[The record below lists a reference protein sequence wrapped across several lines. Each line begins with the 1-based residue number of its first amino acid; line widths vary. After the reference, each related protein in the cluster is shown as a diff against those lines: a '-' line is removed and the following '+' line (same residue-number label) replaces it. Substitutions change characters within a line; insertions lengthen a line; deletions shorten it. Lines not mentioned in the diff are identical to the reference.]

1 MLLLSLRS
9 CYPCLDAHVSSP
21 PATQCKQKTG
31 TDHLFQHDRDSVKRG
46 KRGLSPFF
54 LCVPVFPVSP
64 FSLDLL
70 DPEQRAGIVPPSRF
84 LHSHLKVEKR
94 RALHE
99 EYRERTHSGIAH
111 RVALIVAALAR
122 IRQGAQRLAN
132 RGNQRLYGP
141 LHRRG
146 LRLEDQGTL
155 Q

>member
-1 MLLLSLRS
+1 MVFGAVE
-9 CYPCLDAHVSSP
+9 CHQQP
-21 PATQCKQKTG
+21 PIKRPVRGQSTVG
-31 TDHLFQHDRDSVKRG
+31 HDRLHGIHEHRRDMVRRNRIKQVANLLHAR
-46 KRGLSPFF
+46 
-54 LCVPVFPVSP
+54 
-64 FSLDLL
+64 DLL